1 MEIPIIIKKML
12 SFATIGALLTVVSLG
27 STTIGIKFF
36 HTPLK
41 LTYVLVNIVTIIM
54 SFYLNSK
61 FTFKNEISF
70 LNSIKYFAIYL
81 TSMGLGTYL
90 LDIFDSFFKFE
101 KWIFPF
107 MALPFTMVYN
117 FTLSSIFLGKKD
129 FETKELIETEVQA

>member
-61 FTFKNEISF
+61 FTFKNDISF

-90 LDIFDSFFKFE
+90 LDVFDSFFKFE

-129 FETKELIETEVQA
+129 FETKELIETEV